1 MKHALVIVILLSGLL
16 FGCGGGEV
24 SIPSATPTL
33 PQTVSIEAL
42 TVETYPVVDGS
53 TSALPLQQMAACHI
67 FQIEC
72 DWTEAF
78 LFDLT
83 RNILPAMEVVDQID
97 AVEYLFNLSHSG
109 THGAYMNLIEGN
121 AEVILVARQ
130 PSEDE
135 LEAARKNGVVL
146 DFRPVALDAFVFL
159 VNEANPLE
167 SIEIGSIRDIYTER
181 VTTWDEMGVDVRFEG
196 DSTIHTYRRNP
207 NSGSQ
212 ELMESLVME
221 GEEMVD
227 SPDLLLYEM
236 VGPFNA
242 IGHDPLGIGYSV
254 YYYATNMLPTETVRL
269 VAVAEV
275 LPTTESIA
283 NRSYPFVT
291 EVYVVVRADAP
302 PDGTAVQLRNWLLT
316 AEGQAV
322 VSQSGYVSIDDN

>member
-1 MKHALVIVILLSGLL
+1 
-16 FGCGGGEV
+16 
-24 SIPSATPTL
+24 
-33 PQTVSIEAL
+33 
-42 TVETYPVVDGS
+42 
-53 TSALPLQQMAACHI
+53 
-67 FQIEC
+67 
-72 DWTEAF
+72 
-78 LFDLT
+78 
-83 RNILPAMEVVDQID
+83 
-97 AVEYLFNLSHSG
+97 
-109 THGAYMNLIEGN
+109 
-121 AEVILVARQ
+121 
-130 PSEDE
+130 
-135 LEAARKNGVVL
+135 
-146 DFRPVALDAFVFL
+146 VALDAFVFL
-159 VNEANPLE
+159 VNEANPLK